1 MATNTPQQP
10 NIEEIRE
17 LLSPYLDGE
26 VTAAERARVDSA
38 LAESP
43 ELQADLASL
52 RQTVTLLAS
61 LPVMPAPR
69 PFTLTATEV
78 QPQPKRRFWL
88 PAWAGGLAAAAAAII
103 CVLAVGG
110 GLFWGTQFSGSQSAP
125 AQMVAQQKEAAAETV
140 AKAPAAPAVLATEPA
155 VMKKSIEAQPTA
167 VATAVIEEKAEAA
180 AAAAPP
186 AAPITA
192 NQEMMLAQDAVGGA
206 APAAPVAKSA
216 AAAAPPALAVEVPA
230 EGSVQLESAPMPEQE
245 NLAGQPLPAE
255 PATPPAAAAAAA
267 TVLPTATAQ
276 PTRTALPTPTP
287 PAIATATV
295 TIAPTPVITAAGPV
309 KELPKPA
316 SAFNFL
322 SLGGILLFFVLA
334 LGVIAVYV
342 FIKGKKQ

>member
-26 VTAAERARVDSA
+26 VTAVERVQVDSA
-38 LAESP
+38 LAGSL

-52 RQTVTLLAS
+52 RQTVTLLAN

-69 PFTLTATEV
+69 PFTLTAAQV
-78 QPQPKRRFWL
+78 QQPQRQRRFWL

-103 CVLAVGG
+103 CVLVVGG
-110 GLFWGTQFSGSQSAP
+110 GLFWGAQLSGSQSAP
-125 AQMVAQQKEAAAETV
+125 AQMVAQKEMAAEAVQITA
-140 AKAPAAPAVLATEPA
+140 AKAPAAPAVYATEPA
-155 VMKKSIEAQPTA
+155 AMKKSIEAQPTA
-167 VATAVIEEKAEAA
+167 VATAAVEEKAEAA
-180 AAAAPP
+180 AAAAPIAPP

-206 APAAPVAKSA
+206 ASAAPAAKSA
-216 AAAAPPALAVEVPA
+216 PAAAPPALAVEVPA

-245 NLAGQPLPAE
+245 NRAAN
-255 PATPPAAAAAAA
+255 PPAAAAVTA
-267 TVLPTATAQ
+267 TAVPTATAR
-276 PTRTALPTPTP
+276 PTLTTLPTPTP
-287 PAIATATV
+287 AATATVTV
-295 TIAPTPVITAAGPV
+295 TIAPTPVITAAAPA
-309 KELPKPA
+309 KEPPKTA

-322 SLGGILLFFVLA
+322 SLGGILLFFVLT